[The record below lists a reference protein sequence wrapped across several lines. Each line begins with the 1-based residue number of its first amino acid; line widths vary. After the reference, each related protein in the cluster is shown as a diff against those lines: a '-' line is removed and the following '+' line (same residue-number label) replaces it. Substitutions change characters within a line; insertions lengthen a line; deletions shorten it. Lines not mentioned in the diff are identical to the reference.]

1 MKQLNLP
8 EYDLKIQQA
17 GDKLMIFDVIRKKYV
32 ALTKEE
38 WVRQHFIHYMIQEKG
53 FPLSL
58 ISVERGLKLLKMQ
71 KRYDIVIFNNKGEP
85 KLIVECKSPE
95 ISLSQDAFDQAARY
109 NMGLKVD
116 YMIISNGIDHYCCKI
131 NYENDDY
138 TFLDDIPKYS
148 EIKG

>member
-17 GDKLMIFDVIRKKYV
+17 GDKLMIFDIIRKKYV

-38 WVRQHFIHYMIQEKG
+38 WVRQHFIHYMVQEKG

>member
-1 MKQLNLP
+1 MIRLNLP
-8 EYDLKIQQA
+8 EYDLKTQQS
-17 GDKLMIFDVIRKKYV
+17 GDKLMIFDIIRKKYV

-95 ISLSQDAFDQAARY
+95 ISVSQDAFDQAARY

-138 TFLDDIPKYS
+138 TFLDDIPEYS

>member
-1 MKQLNLP
+1 
-8 EYDLKIQQA
+8 
-17 GDKLMIFDVIRKKYV
+17 MIFDIIRKKYV

>member
-1 MKQLNLP
+1 
-8 EYDLKIQQA
+8 
-17 GDKLMIFDVIRKKYV
+17 MIFDIIRKKYV

-58 ISVERGLKLLKMQ
+58 ISVERGLKLLKIQ